1 MSYSCLTQT
10 IHCARE
16 EGSSWI
22 MLNTQQLLLMG
33 TVTVIY
39 VTEYVLLYQSEMI
52 LAVQLSAV
60 IRKAFTWH

>member
-1 MSYSCLTQT
+1 
-10 IHCARE
+10 
-16 EGSSWI
+16 
-22 MLNTQQLLLMG
+22 MG